1 MCSSS
6 RNSLRGITQSPS
18 PLRHFAMERCYLQLW
33 WYFFFAKNR
42 KIKCRKCDAPHLTG
56 RQFLKSLIENR
67 QISDKEIIS
76 LIELVVSRS
85 AVVIHQRNNRNHKN
99 CNQNADHQSWILIK
113 QRIYLYINKY
123 CKRLPFHLVKSRLA
137 LGSPSWWFV
146 CLFVRSSQYR
156 KWPGTQETGCC

>member
-1 MCSSS
+1 MNN
-6 RNSLRGITQSPS
+6 RYILLSLVSTAGALVVVTVSGVSPS
-18 PLRHFAMERCYLQLW
+18 HPVHSDILLW
-33 WYFFFAKNR
+33 SGATFSFDGIFLCKNR

-85 AVVIHQRNNRNHKN
+85 AVVVHQRNNRNHKN

-113 QRIYLYINKY
+113 QRIYLYINRY

-146 CLFVRSSQYR
+146 CLFVRSS
-156 KWPGTQETGCC
+156 

>member
-1 MCSSS
+1 MRYDNPLCLMNN
-6 RNSLRGITQSPS
+6 RYILLSLVSMQ
-18 PLRHFAMERCYLQLW
+18 
-33 WYFFFAKNR
+33 NR

-113 QRIYLYINKY
+113 QRIYLYINRY

-146 CLFVRSSQYR
+146 CLFVRSSQCR
-156 KWPGTQETGCC
+156 KWPGTQETGCY

>member
-1 MCSSS
+1 MV
-6 RNSLRGITQSPS
+6 
-18 PLRHFAMERCYLQLW
+18 
-33 WYFFFAKNR
+33 FFLCKNR

-113 QRIYLYINKY
+113 QRIYLYTNRY
-123 CKRLPFHLVKSRLA
+123 CKRLSFHLVKSRLA

-146 CLFVRSSQYR
+146 CLFVHHNGENGPVHR
-156 KWPGTQETGCC
+156 KLVVISHLVITSKVKLFFRPYKARNEWACQSFA